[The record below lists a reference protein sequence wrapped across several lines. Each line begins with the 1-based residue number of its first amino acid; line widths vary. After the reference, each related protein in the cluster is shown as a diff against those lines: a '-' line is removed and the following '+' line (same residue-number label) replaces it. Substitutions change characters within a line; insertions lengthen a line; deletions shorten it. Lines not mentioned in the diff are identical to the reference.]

1 MATDEQRIAGLEQ
14 QVADLTERLDRYA
27 LEACTLRTIEQ
38 MFFKAQ
44 GYTAA
49 DFGVVGASLK
59 AAFDAGRSTASENM
73 APRPAATRPR
83 HLQAVD
89 GGQQ

>member
-1 MATDEQRIAGLEQ
+1 VNVDAGALEALTA
-14 QVADLTERLDRYA
+14 QVADLSERLERYA

-44 GYTAA
+44 GYTAS
-49 DFGVVGASLK
+49 DFGVVGDVLK
-59 AAFDAGRSTASENM
+59 VAFDAGRAAVSENT

-83 HLQAVD
+83 HLQAVK